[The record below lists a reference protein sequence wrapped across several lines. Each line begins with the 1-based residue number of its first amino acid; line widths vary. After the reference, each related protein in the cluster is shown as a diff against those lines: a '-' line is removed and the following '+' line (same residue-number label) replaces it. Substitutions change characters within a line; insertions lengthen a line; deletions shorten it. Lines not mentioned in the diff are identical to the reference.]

1 METVIKVEYQIGQT
15 FDGPII
21 VTHYLSV
28 TKATKG
34 YEPSNK
40 LKKL

>member
-21 VTHYLSV
+21 VTHCLSV

-34 YEPSNK
+34 YKSSNK
-40 LKKL
+40 